1 MKRILSLALIGTL
14 ALTLSAWGAP
24 NNRKAARS
32 ANRSVAHAVTPRGG
46 GHAFRHAAPMRTSRA
61 FSAARVHSPRNAVAS
76 SRIHPRSNMA
86 VHRQRNLDHA
96 RTVRSRSL
104 EAARVRAP
112 HNMTANA
119 RSTARNTVTVNRER
133 NIALTRNQA
142 SDRVRNARI
151 VNNWRGDRFRGQN
164 YAAFRDYHRQ
174 WHNHSWWRNHYSRI
188 ILVGGGWWYWNAGYW
203 YPAWGYDSAYSS
215 YSYDGPIYG
224 YGDLTPDQVIIN
236 VQTQLQNDGYYA
248 GPVDGMLGPETR
260 RAIAAFQADHG
271 LAVTSSVDQ
280 PTLATL
286 GLS

>member
-24 NNRKAARS
+24 NRKGGRS
-32 ANRSVAHAVTPRGG
+32 ANRAVAHSATPRGG

-61 FSAARVHSPRNAVAS
+61 FSAARVHTPRNAVAS
-76 SRIHPRSNMA
+76 SRIHSRSNVA
-86 VHRQRNLDHA
+86 VHPG
-96 RTVRSRSL
+96 TVRSRSP
-104 EAARVRAP
+104 EAARLRTP
-112 HNMTANA
+112 QNM
-119 RSTARNTVTVNRER
+119 TARNTATVNRER
-133 NIALTRNQA
+133 NIAQTRNLA
-142 SDRVRNARI
+142 SNRATNARI
-151 VNNWRGDRFRGQN
+151 VNNWRSQRFSGQN

-203 YPAWGYDSAYSS
+203 YPAWGYDSAYS
-215 YSYDGPIYG
+215 YYPYDGPIYG
-224 YGDLTPDQVIIN
+224 HGDLTPDQVIIN
-236 VQTQLQNDGYYA
+236 VQTQLRNDGYYG
-248 GPVDGMLGPETR
+248 GPVDGVLGPQTR
-260 RAIAAFQADHG
+260 QAIAAFQADHG